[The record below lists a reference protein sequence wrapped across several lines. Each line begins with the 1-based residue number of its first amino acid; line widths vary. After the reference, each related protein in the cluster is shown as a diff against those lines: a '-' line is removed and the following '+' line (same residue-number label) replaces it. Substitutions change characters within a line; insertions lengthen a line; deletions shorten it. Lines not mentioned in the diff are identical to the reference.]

1 MSEQKEGFFGQ
12 IKNQI
17 VATVGIV
24 ITAAGGLLVANME
37 AIFSPE
43 EKVEEVQPMME
54 QSISVPENVKDT
66 VVISKTIVVPPKKE
80 EKKTETEIRKE
91 EGYDW

>member
-1 MSEQKEGFFGQ
+1 MAEEKEGFFSQ

-37 AIFSPE
+37 AIFSPNE
-43 EKVEEVQPMME
+43 EIEVVQPMME
-54 QSISVPENVKDT
+54 QSITIPDSVKDT

-80 EKKTETEIRKE
+80 KTKTEERKE
-91 EGYDW
+91 EYDW